1 MCRKNLIFTSIFLII
16 AVCVSKCLFLLSE
29 LTGFFRYAPVILSLA
44 SGGLFSGARPPSIPE
59 ALFAIAYL
67 AWCALQDSN
76 LRPTECNSVALPAEL
91 SAHMKQHISFTIAMP
106 DENPKS
112 LHTNPGA
119 VFMVSPN

>member
-76 LRPTECNSVALPAEL
+76 LRPTECKSVALPAEL
-91 SAHMKQHISFTIAMP
+91 SAHAAGKNSRQFLEKRKT
-106 DENPKS
+106 PKS
-112 LHTNPGA
+112 KYWI
-119 VFMVSPN
+119 

>member
-1 MCRKNLIFTSIFLII
+1 M
-16 AVCVSKCLFLLSE
+16 SE
-29 LTGFFRYAPVILSLA
+29 LTGVFRYAPVILSLA
-44 SGGLFSGARPPSIPE
+44 WGGLFSGARPPSIPE
-59 ALFAIAYL
+59 ALIAYL

-76 LRPTECNSVALPAEL
+76 LRPTECKSVALPAEL

-112 LHTNPGA
+112 LHTNQGA